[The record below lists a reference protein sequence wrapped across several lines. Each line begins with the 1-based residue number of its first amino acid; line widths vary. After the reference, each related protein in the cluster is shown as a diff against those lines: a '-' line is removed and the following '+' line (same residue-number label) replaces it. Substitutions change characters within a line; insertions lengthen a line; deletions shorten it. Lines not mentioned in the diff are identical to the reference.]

1 LRRRNFRVT
10 PADFAEKR
18 ASHYAV
24 FLFAKMRPKA
34 EKNAALT
41 GVAALCFPS
50 QRRAKFTIP
59 RRRHAGR
66 GVRALPMT
74 SRTRFL
80 ITAALVCHLL
90 FAPALVTSQLLSS
103 SSQSGASQNPSNFP
117 AAPAALKYQDV
128 TVSAVTQEKKG
139 PVFKLQGKAEIH
151 YGAFVLH
158 ADEITYN
165 SDTDDATVEGHVVL
179 DGGPYDEH
187 VEARRGTYNLRTE
200 TGRFESVNATIGTHI
215 RGNRLLLT
223 SSNPFAFSGR
233 LVEKTGPNHYVVYDG
248 IITTC
253 ELPRP
258 NWEFRAHEVIVDAGG
273 NAQIYR
279 SSFLIRGIPIFYF
292 PYATHPIS
300 RVRQSG
306 FSIPNVGTSSTKG
319 KIIGESLYWAMNR
332 SMDLEAGAQYFSKRG
347 WAPHGEFRARPSES
361 SFVDVNYAAVFDR
374 GFGPQGA
381 NQGGQEARLDA
392 GTTFGHNFLA
402 VANIDYLTSYVYRL
416 AFNEVFTQAVNS
428 EVKSVAFLTNTM
440 RGSFYNLEAERYQNF
455 ESTNAGD
462 VITIRHT
469 PSLELSSVDRQING
483 SPFYWSYEAEVGGL
497 SRSQPGFQTA
507 AFVGRFDLNPTVSL
521 PLVLAGWS
529 VRPAISLHDTVYT
542 QELRPPGGNGAAVS
556 DAINRK
562 ALEGLVEVRPPS
574 LERVFTHEF
583 LGRKWKHVIE
593 PRATYRYVTGVD
605 NFSSILRFDSR
616 DILSNTNEV
625 EYAVVSRLYAKRTSA
640 NLEDCGQPG
649 MPGLLVGEQLPQSRI
664 PWERQTLPQEALCQT
679 GPEVREVVTWELAQK
694 YYLDPSFGD
703 ALVAG
708 ARNVFTATAD
718 LTGIAFLTDSRRFS
732 PLISRLRIQTNARTD
747 VEWDL
752 DYDVKKGRMSA
763 STALLNYRA
772 GSFTVGAGDA
782 FLQTPSELLPV
793 PTTPTPQRFDQFRLL
808 LGYGHSDKRG
818 FSAAANIGFDTQ
830 VGFLQYASSQAA
842 YNWNCCGINVEY
854 RRFALGS
861 VRNENQFR
869 FTFALANIGALGN
882 LRRQERLF

>member
-1 LRRRNFRVT
+1 
-10 PADFAEKR
+10 
-18 ASHYAV
+18 
-24 FLFAKMRPKA
+24 
-34 EKNAALT
+34 
-41 GVAALCFPS
+41 
-50 QRRAKFTIP
+50 
-59 RRRHAGR
+59 
-66 GVRALPMT
+66 MT

-80 ITAALVCHLL
+80 ITAAWLCHLL
-90 FAPALVTSQLLSS
+90 FAPALVTSQLLSA
-103 SSQSGASQNPSNFP
+103 SSQSQTPQPPPNVPETP
-117 AAPAALKYQDV
+117 AVLKYVDI

-139 PVFKLQGKAEIH
+139 PLFKLHGKAEIH

-165 SDTDDATVEGHVVL
+165 RETDEATVQGHVVL
-179 DGGPYDEH
+179 DGGLYDEH
-187 VEARRGTYNLRTE
+187 IEAASGTYNLRSE
-200 TGRFESVNATIGTHI
+200 IGRFEHVNATIGTHI
-215 RGNRLLLT
+215 RGNRMLLT
-223 SSNPFAFSGR
+223 TSNPFAFSGR
-233 LVEKTGPNHYVVYDG
+233 VVVKTGPNHYVVYDG

-253 ELPRP
+253 EMPRP
-258 NWEFRAHEVIVDAGG
+258 NWEFRAHEVSVDAGG
-273 NAQIYR
+273 DAQIYR

-292 PYATHPIS
+292 PYATHPVT

-306 FSIPNVGTSSTKG
+306 LSIPNVGTSSTKG
-319 KIIGESLYWAMNR
+319 KIIGESVYWAINR

-347 WAPHGEFRARPSES
+347 WAPHSEFRARPSES

-374 GFGPQGA
+374 GFGPQSA

-392 GTTFGHNFLA
+392 GVTFGHDFLA

-440 RGSFYNLEAERYQNF
+440 RGSFYNLSAERYQNF
-455 ESTNAGD
+455 ESTNGGD

-469 PSLELSSVDRQING
+469 PTLELSSVDRQIGG
-483 SPFYWSYEAEVGGL
+483 SPFYWSYDAEVGGL
-497 SRSQPGFQTA
+497 SRSQPSFQTA
-507 AFVGRFDLNPTVSL
+507 ALVGRFDLNPTISL
-521 PLVLAGWS
+521 PLVLAGWAL
-529 VRPAISLHDTVYT
+529 RPAIALHDTLYT
-542 QELRPPGGNGAAVS
+542 QEVRTSGGSSTAIS

-562 ALEGLVEVRPPS
+562 AFEGSIEVRPPA
-574 LERVFTHEF
+574 LERVFGHEF

-593 PRATYRYVTGVD
+593 PRVTYRYVTGVD
-605 NFSSILRFDSR
+605 NFSNILRFDAR
-616 DILSNTNEV
+616 DILSDTNEV
-625 EYAVVSRLYAKRTSA
+625 EYAVVSRLYAKRTA
-640 NLEDCGQPG
+640 GNPEDCGPAG
-649 MPGLLVGEQLPQSRI
+649 MPGLLLGEELQQSRI
-664 PWERQTLPQEALCQT
+664 PWERQTLPQGAPCQP

-694 YYLDPSFGD
+694 YYLDPSFGG
-703 ALVAG
+703 ALVTG

-752 DYDVKKGRMSA
+752 DYDAKKGRISA

-782 FLQTPSELLPV
+782 FLQTPSELVPV
-793 PTTPTPQRFDQFRLL
+793 PTAPEPQRFDQFRLL

-818 FSAAANIGFDTQ
+818 FSAAANIGFDAH